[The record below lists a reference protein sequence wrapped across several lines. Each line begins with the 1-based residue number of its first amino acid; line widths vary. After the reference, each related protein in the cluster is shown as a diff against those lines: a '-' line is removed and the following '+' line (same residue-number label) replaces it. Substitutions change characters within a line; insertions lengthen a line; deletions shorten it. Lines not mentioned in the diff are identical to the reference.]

1 LPGKYEL
8 PRKNKQTKKKEIDKL
23 FGIAPDLLIQK
34 RLWVCTD
41 LILRNKRN
49 VKSNSHA
56 CEWFVSLSLLE
67 TPRDSLL
74 QKCKSTFL
82 PLKSREQGDV
92 TLVQTLY
99 F

>member
-1 LPGKYEL
+1 ME
-8 PRKNKQTKKKEIDKL
+8 KL

-34 RLWVCTD
+34 SLWVCTD
-41 LILRNKRN
+41 LKLRDKRN
-49 VKSNSHA
+49 LKGNSHE
-56 CEWFVSLSLLE
+56 CEWFVSLSLFE
-67 TPRDSLL
+67 TARDSLF
-74 QKCKSTFL
+74 QKCKSLFL